1 MPTAPPAALGRA
13 ALSAL
18 RPATSLD
25 SRRYCRPNRRCFF
38 MSTRQPE
45 VRTALPQAPPP
56 ARENQSAFE
65 NVGQHFRGAEP
76 RGGAGGSGLS
86 PARRQAACAPSSRLG
101 ARGLGRGPRRLPRR
115 PWESRPRSVG
125 LQGPRGPWVQASTGP
140 VESQNDPEVTVHLSC
155 SARPLAS
162 VLQAGVWA
170 EGCMPSP
177 RAKCPPLFRG
187 YCPCM
192 KRKISV

>member
-1 MPTAPPAALGRA
+1 
-13 ALSAL
+13 
-18 RPATSLD
+18 
-25 SRRYCRPNRRCFF
+25 

-45 VRTALPQAPPP
+45 VRTALPQTPPP

-76 RGGAGGSGLS
+76 GGGAGGSGLS
-86 PARRQAACAPSSRLG
+86 PARRQAACAPSSSLG
-101 ARGLGRGPRRLPRR
+101 ARGLGVAHAGCLGDLGSPAHGAWVCKAPVDLGFKPRRGRL
-115 PWESRPRSVG
+115 
-125 LQGPRGPWVQASTGP
+125 
-140 VESQNDPEVTVHLSC
+140 SQSDPEVTVHLSC

-177 RAKCPPLFRG
+177 KAKCPPLFRG
-187 YCPCM
+187 YCPCL